1 MYTLIMLISSRW
13 MLTVLSILSIAAGM
27 ALWFDT
33 DSHWLAAVVVLL
45 GLTSILVLSEFGSA
59 RRIGAS
65 STSGK
70 RESEDI
76 ESLTPLRCRELV
88 RGTSLYLRERRY
100 RYSIRIDPN
109 HSSDQRCFTAEVNTV
124 KLGFV
129 PVLIIDNT
137 NDRQGLG
144 YVAFVHDG
152 KRWRGPGLPCP
163 AGQVEAVRH
172 AAKCVSPLAKEE
184 ETRF

>member
-1 MYTLIMLISSRW
+1 MFITGKRLMLALTAITLLAGIALAMSPEAPWLSWVVIATAALSFI
-13 MLTVLSILSIAAGM
+13 VLM
-27 ALWFDT
+27 TF
-33 DSHWLAAVVVLL
+33 HWPIPDVSMR
-45 GLTSILVLSEFGSA
+45 GP
-59 RRIGAS
+59 
-65 STSGK
+65 
-70 RESEDI
+70 RESEDVRELSPQRI
-76 ESLTPLRCRELV
+76 RELV
-88 RGTSLYLRERRY
+88 RGTSMYLRELRY
-100 RYSIRIDPN
+100 RYSIRLDPN
-109 HSSDQRCFTAEVNTV
+109 DAGEHRSFSAEVNTV

-129 PVLIIDNT
+129 PVIITDNT

-152 KRWRGPGLPCP
+152 RRWRGPGLPCP

>member
-1 MYTLIMLISSRW
+1 MLITARPLLLIMSVITAAIGAIIWFIPVSRW
-13 MLTVLSILSIAAGM
+13 MGL
-27 ALWFDT
+27 
-33 DSHWLAAVVVLL
+33 VVVGCAAINGIALL
-45 GLTSILVLSEFGSA
+45 IFSA
-59 RRIGAS
+59 PSGRAS
-65 STSGK
+65 GGK
-70 RESEDI
+70 REPDDI
-76 ESLTPLRCRELV
+76 SGLTQQRCRELV
-88 RGTSLYLRERRY
+88 RGTSLYLRELRY
-100 RYSIRIDPN
+100 RYSIRIDP
-109 HSSDQRCFTAEVNTV
+109 HQTSEQRCFTAEVNSV

-129 PVLIIDNT
+129 PVVIIDNT

>member
-1 MYTLIMLISSRW
+1 MMLISSRR
-13 MLTVLSILSIAAGM
+13 MLAVFSTLSIAAGI
-27 ALWFDT
+27 AVWFERDM
-33 DSHWLAAVVVLL
+33 HWLAWMVVLL
-45 GLTSILVLSEFGSA
+45 GLANISVLSAFGPASA
-59 RRIGAS
+59 GDAPAS
-65 STSGK
+65 SK

-100 RYSIRIDPN
+100 RYSIRLDPN
-109 HSSDQRCFTAEVNTV
+109 HSSDQRCFTAEVNSV

-172 AAKCVSPLAKEE
+172 AAKCVSPLAKDD